1 MLIDFP
7 ILFSVPLVLL
17 WKMVG
22 SAALAALAVVALMF
36 LAKGAATYF
45 VVHWFQS
52 WPPFCL
58 IVQYS

>member
-36 LAKGAATYF
+36 LAKGVATYF

-52 WPPFCL
+52 WPPFC
-58 IVQYS
+58 